1 MSGLEVGFG
10 VAGGC
15 LVSLIAAGV
24 GLGCYSGCKGE
35 ARRPYQVELDCLA
48 CTSNTGYAL
57 GACMRKCCSASHEAT
72 APDQQQM
79 FGGAYAAYAAPQTDT
94 RRRASSASSEE
105 IKL

>member
-79 FGGAYAAYAAPQTDT
+79 VGGAYAALETDT
-94 RRRASSASSEE
+94 RSRANSASSEE
-105 IKL
+105 IQP